1 MVIEKNI
8 EIPSNI
14 KPLWLLLFVLIAVLM
29 LIHPI
34 DGYVYTFQ
42 NASEV
47 DDWEPH
53 VVTRFYQTSYTY
65 NENKAIFIDI
75 QDSAP
80 LGPKYIRLK
89 HLFPTNYWACTFLYY
104 TTGHTS
110 SQLSFYLFD
119 INKNLIR
126 ETNFAYTGSTAA
138 YTRFEFVRSGSTLYV
153 YKNGVLLMTD
163 SIGTTVPYYFGFGS
177 YSNWPSPPDLC
188 YDNIVAGTNEEHNVI
203 SCPPQSW
210 FVAKDIFDSGF
221 SGLYSAP
228 LVQESTNA
236 MRCSYAT
243 DDGNATVV
251 VEHVGTGTQ
260 VYKTNIT
267 NSYAGILTFNLT
279 EILFNSGAPY
289 GQYRVQIGGS
299 TASDTFWYKAIATSG
314 TSVQWDKTQYAKGET
329 ATVTFSIAESN
340 WDTDDYTYRIEI
352 WDENTEQKTSTL
364 ITSRPVGA
372 TKTYSIDVGTTFP
385 QTGTYYAVLTATD
398 KSSGTEYLLVYDDA
412 YIMLPGSGEVWVQG
426 ETYDATTNSTL
437 SSCTVTATQLGVDQ
451 TTTSNATG
459 WYEITTGLVTDWS
472 LGVNASKSGY
482 VGYKMDFT
490 PVIEGV
496 YRVDVPLVP
505 AGGPEPGYSSNATT
519 AYYNSSV
526 DGTAIGGLCWQGP
539 YWTLSEGCNITITG
553 DGWETSCTTGAG
565 GWYQCN
571 NLPSGGPCTLSC
583 SKAGYTTYTKSCT
596 LASGCFNREDCTIE
610 KTSTLTVYC
619 RDLGGSLITGTEVS
633 LDLDTGQSTTTT
645 TGVATFTGLQYGSY
659 TVTADA
665 IGYYPGSTSV
675 IMDQDKTVTVYLQKE
690 GERGAGISYAP
701 KSVEFT
707 VQTIWGKPIPDC
719 MVNCTGYETTVGPWE
734 WVYQLFGIEENG
746 TPIATS
752 TMSGYTDYKGQ
763 INFLMLEPVKYECQF
778 YKPGEIN
785 NNLSV
790 YPKSDHYLIL
800 ATEFGNASWYKGG
813 SDINAM
819 INCTVTTGD
828 GPTSKDR
835 NITLTYSDLTGGTVG
850 GIVYLNQTNTTPGG
864 AEICLSSW
872 SGLTNNCTH
881 TFTVTNCAGQS
892 YFIRVRPNHTT
903 WTFERDFAVSF
914 PPEQVNPLGL
924 TDTELALMSCFLI
937 LFVGLLF
944 GGISAPHAPLV
955 MSFLGWI
962 FLALGWLNAIITT
975 AVPALLLASVLSVA
989 YLIMVR
995 SKKERWV

>member
-29 LIHPI
+29 LIQQV
-34 DGYVYTFQ
+34 GAYVYRDYTDIV
-42 NASEV
+42 A
-47 DDWEPH
+47 DWTLPSQFSY
-53 VVTRFYQTSYTY
+53 TTNLYGDTTNYKDIYFYQYYYGASSGNNLIHKISYPTTY
-65 NENKAIFIDI
+65 WAFTCYYTPLWESADWIDI
-75 QDSAP
+75 GWLDSGDA
-80 LGPKYIRLK
+80 GIISAR
-89 HLFPTNYWACTFLYY
+89 AI
-104 TTGHTS
+104 TS
-110 SQLSFYLFD
+110 PG
-119 INKNLIR
+119 
-126 ETNFAYTGSTAA
+126 TM
-138 YTRFEFVRSGSTLYV
+138 VRIEAVRTSHSGSPHFHIYRNGALVGETATASTIPYKV
-153 YKNGVLLMTD
+153 YFYFRTTYAGYFQFGDIVIGDTEEKNVVST
-163 SIGTTVPYYFGFGS
+163 I
-177 YSNWPSPPDLC
+177 PD
-188 YDNIVAGTNEEHNVI
+188 T
-203 SCPPQSW
+203 W
-210 FVAKDIFDSGF
+210 FVAKDVFNSAF
-221 SGLYSAP
+221 TGLYSATDTQ
-228 LVQESTNA
+228 VYTDK
-236 MRCSYAT
+236 MHCTYAT
-243 DDGNATVV
+243 DDGSGTVKV
-251 VEHVGTGTQ
+251 AHVGTGT
-260 VYKTNIT
+260 VVNTT
-267 NSYAGILTFNLT
+267 TVSSYAGVITYNLT
-279 EILFNSGAPY
+279 TMLFNSGAPY
-289 GQYRVQIGGS
+289 GKYRVYIDGS
-299 TASDTFWYKAIATSG
+299 TAEDYFWYKAIATSG
-314 TSVQWDKTQYAKGET
+314 TSIQWDKSQYAKGET
-329 ATVTFSIAESN
+329 ATVTFSIAEPN
-340 WDTDDYTYRIEI
+340 WDTELYTYRIEI

-633 LDLDTGQSTTTT
+633 LELDTGQSTTTT

-707 VQTIWGKPIPDC
+707 VQTIWGKAIQDC
-719 MVNCTGYETTVGPWE
+719 QVNCTGYETTVGPWG

-752 TMSGYTDYKGQ
+752 TMGGYTDYKGQ
-763 INFLMLEPVKYECQF
+763 INFLMLEPVKYECLF

-785 NNLSV
+785 KNLTV

-800 ATEFGNASWYKGG
+800 ATEFGNASWYQGG

-819 INCTVTTGD
+819 INCTVRTSD

-835 NITLTYSDLTGGTVG
+835 NITVTYTDLTGGTLG

-872 SGLTNNCTH
+872 SDLTNNCTH

-892 YFIRVRPNHTT
+892 YFVRVRPTHST
-903 WTFERDFAVSF
+903 WEFQRDFSVSF

>member
-1 MVIEKNI
+1 MIDEFIKPFKNPNNTRPRWVLLIILLCIYLFISYVDAWYFADRDGINGSELSGSPTSFLDSYHIRYYQGNYIGYATQYPTTDWTMYGTEWGGGTTWVSVRDINNNEFKYLPVDGAAGLRLINIKRVYSGGTYYYNTYVNGVYNNHFNAVGTIPYYLKFFYYKGNIKAYIFSYGENEEKNI
-8 EIPSNI
+8 ILTHPS
-14 KPLWLLLFVLIAVLM
+14 
-29 LIHPI
+29 
-34 DGYVYTFQ
+34 
-42 NASEV
+42 
-47 DDWEPH
+47 
-53 VVTRFYQTSYTY
+53 SY
-65 NENKAIFIDI
+65 
-75 QDSAP
+75 
-80 LGPKYIRLK
+80 
-89 HLFPTNYWACTFLYY
+89 FL
-104 TTGHTS
+104 
-110 SQLSFYLFD
+110 
-119 INKNLIR
+119 
-126 ETNFAYTGSTAA
+126 
-138 YTRFEFVRSGSTLYV
+138 
-153 YKNGVLLMTD
+153 
-163 SIGTTVPYYFGFGS
+163 
-177 YSNWPSPPDLC
+177 
-188 YDNIVAGTNEEHNVI
+188 
-203 SCPPQSW
+203 
-210 FVAKDIFDSGF
+210 AKDIFNSEF
-221 SGLYSAP
+221 TGLYSSP
-228 LVQESTNA
+228 NNQVWPNKF
-236 MRCSYAT
+236 YAYYISDT
-243 DDGNATVV
+243 PN
-251 VEHVGTGTQ
+251 
-260 VYKTNIT
+260 KNIT
-267 NSYAGILTFNLT
+267 IKNKNTNQIIYSAQTSGVCGLYEFNFTQIFINNNVSTGIYS
-279 EILFNSGAPY
+279 I
-289 GQYRVQIGGS
+289 QMDGS
-299 TASDTFWYKAIATSG
+299 TQSQDITYKAIATSG
-314 TSVQWDKTQYAKGET
+314 TSIQWDKTQYAKGET
-329 ATVTFSIAESN
+329 ATVTFSIAELN
-340 WDTDDYTYRIEI
+340 WDTDDYTYRVEI

-364 ITSRPVGA
+364 ITSRPVSA

-385 QTGTYYAVLTATD
+385 ETGTYYAVLTATD
-398 KSSGTEYLLVYDDA
+398 KSSGTEYLLIYDDA
-412 YIMLPGSGEVWVQG
+412 YVLLPGSGEVWVQG
-426 ETYDATTNSTL
+426 ETYNAVTNSTL
-437 SSCTVTATQLGVDQ
+437 GSCTVTATQLGVDH

-459 WYEITTGLVTDWS
+459 WYEINTGLVTDWS
-472 LGVNASKSGY
+472 LGVNASKAGY
-482 VGYKMDFT
+482 IGYKMDFT
-490 PVIEGV
+490 PVAEGI

-505 AGGPEPGYSSNATT
+505 AGGPEPGQSSNATT

-526 DGTAIGGLCWQGP
+526 DGTAIGGICWEGP
-539 YWTLSEGCNITITG
+539 YWTLSEGCNITIAG
-553 DGWETSCTTGAG
+553 DGWTQSCTTGAG

-571 NLPSGGPCTLSC
+571 NLPSGGACTLSC
-583 SKAGYTTYTKSCT
+583 NKTGYSTYTKSCT

-645 TGVATFTGLQYGSY
+645 TGIATFTGLEYGYY

-675 IMDQDKTVTVYLQKE
+675 VMDSDKSVTVYLQKE

-707 VQTIWGKPIPDC
+707 VQTIWGKPISEC
-719 MVNCTGYETTVGPWE
+719 QVNCTGYETTVGPWE